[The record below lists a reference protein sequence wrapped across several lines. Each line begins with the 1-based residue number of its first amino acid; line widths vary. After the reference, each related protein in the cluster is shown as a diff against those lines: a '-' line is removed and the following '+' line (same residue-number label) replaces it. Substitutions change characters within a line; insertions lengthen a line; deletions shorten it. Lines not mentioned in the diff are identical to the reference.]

1 MVTGAATP
9 SHADL
14 SEWHHAIHL
23 VTGSMA
29 LHFNKATAADLER
42 WANALREVADEM
54 DATRRVAALGAGQ

>member
-1 MVTGAATP
+1 MVTDAVTP

-14 SEWHHAIHL
+14 NKWHHAIHL

-29 LHFNKATAADLER
+29 LHFNKATAVDLER
-42 WANALREVADEM
+42 WANALREVADAM